1 VADADADAE
10 LDVGSARSPGRR
22 GTSSP
27 PAQLPQRGDR
37 SGHRE
42 GQAEK
47 LKRVLGA
54 IERGEFNVRLDT
66 IVKIAAALEISA
78 AALLERAR
86 L

>member
-1 VADADADAE
+1 MPPKKSAANIALGRATRSLRVERALPQEAFAARA
-10 LDVGSARSPGRR
+10 GMARSNY
-22 GTSSP
+22 
-27 PAQLPQRGDR
+27 
-37 SGHRE
+37 
-42 GQAEK
+42 
-47 LKRVLGA
+47 GA

>member
-1 VADADADAE
+1 MPPKKSAANIALGRA
-10 LDVGSARSPGRR
+10 ARSLRTEQGL
-22 GTSSP
+22 
-27 PAQLPQRGDR
+27 AQEVFAARAGMAR
-37 SGHRE
+37 SNY
-42 GQAEK
+42 
-47 LKRVLGA
+47 GA